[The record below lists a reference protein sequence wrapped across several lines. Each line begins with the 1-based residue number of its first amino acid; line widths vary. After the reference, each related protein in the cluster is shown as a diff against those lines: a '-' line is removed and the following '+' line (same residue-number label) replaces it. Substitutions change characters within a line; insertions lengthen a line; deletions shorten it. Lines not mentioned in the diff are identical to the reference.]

1 MIFKLRHYLLFRA
14 RTIASRP
21 RRHKRIEG
29 TGPEHRVKG
38 RWFTSDINEALFYMS
53 NFNEDAEIIAVEID
67 DAHASMFSVT
77 ATPRTV
83 CGIEALVFS
92 ANPMT
97 DYVLPAHLISD
108 PYTVEI
114 ENVTRVRDYIDIG
127 YTHIPKHKILK
138 INPEN
143 YSRAL
148 PLAA

>member
-1 MIFKLRHYLLFRA
+1 MFLFRA

-29 TGPEHRVKG
+29 IGPEHRVKG
-38 RWFTSDINEALFYMS
+38 RWFTSDINEALLYMS
-53 NFNEDAEIIAVEID
+53 RFNEDAEIIAVEIEE
-67 DAHASMFSVT
+67 AQASMFSVIT
-77 ATPRTV
+77 TPRTV
-83 CGIEALVFS
+83 CGIEALQFS

-114 ENVTRVRDYIDIG
+114 ENITRVKDYIDVG
-127 YTHIPKHKILK
+127 YTHVPQQKILK